1 MHKGLQGRYRVPDTV
16 RDIINLIIWVVF
28 GVIGGKAADELFKG
42 DYDLGLGS
50 ILTGAIGG
58 IVVT

>member
-1 MHKGLQGRYRVPDTV
+1 MPDTV